1 MRVAAFQRCLIVE
14 DKSDK
19 SSNVGQSQS
28 STKLNSCPN
37 IYFISS
43 CDESLPDASST
54 ANLDEHFS
62 FDINQL
68 KYCMETDIV
77 DDFVLL

>member
-37 IYFISS
+37 ICFLSS
-43 CDESLPDASST
+43 CEEDLPDASNA
-54 ANLDEHFS
+54 ANLDEQLS

-68 KYCMETDIV
+68 KYCLETDIV